1 MTYTYVVKWRRIP
14 EEALWVEAWPSD
26 KDLATPDELRKPS
39 FVVGRLRGTR
49 TIMLWPQ
56 VRDLAKRIGFR
67 QWGNVTHVKVPSG
80 DIEAVAEAF
89 RIGLAAA
96 ALTHIKGDEAS
107 DSALN
112 YISKVTE
119 EEIWFW
125 ASKYLGV
132 VDEGIKTEK
141 VVEAL
146 CILSTS
152 S

>member
-1 MTYTYVVKWRRIP
+1 M
-14 EEALWVEAWPSD
+14 
-26 KDLATPDELRKPS
+26 
-39 FVVGRLRGTR
+39 
-49 TIMLWPQ
+49 
-56 VRDLAKRIGFR
+56 
-67 QWGNVTHVKVPSG
+67 KVPSG

-112 YISKVTE
+112 YISKATE